1 MDGDAAVVRAA
12 TWNLWWLFGEDWHR
26 RERGIVATLEEWGPD
41 VVGLQE
47 CWALGDRTQADAL
60 AEELGLYAA
69 FVEPGLP
76 PPPRPI
82 EHPDQIGVR
91 IGLGLLSRWPVTSV
105 VAQPVPSA
113 SRELVALVARIDHP
127 LGVLNVIVG
136 ASSWEPERR
145 AERARQLAA
154 LGDLAVD
161 RQRDGRLPV
170 LLLADLN
177 TDFSTPDLAAL
188 GTRLSDTWGIAN
200 AGRPADPR
208 TFSAQNRF
216 ADPAAAL
223 QYNRRI
229 DHVLARA
236 GDPEHPVRVAG
247 SWIVRS
253 EFDGM
258 PPSDHY
264 LVVTDLS
271 V

>member
-1 MDGDAAVVRAA
+1 MASDSAVIRAA
-12 TWNLWWLFGEDWHR
+12 TWNVWWLFGEQWHE
-26 RERGIVATLEEWGPD
+26 RERGIVATLEEWHPD
-41 VVGLQE
+41 VFGFQE
-47 CWALGDRTQADAL
+47 AWAFGDRSQAEAL
-60 AEELGLYAA
+60 AEELAMHPA
-69 FVEPGLP
+69 FVEPAYP
-76 PPPRPI
+76 PVPDPV

-91 IGLGLLSRWPVTSV
+91 MGLGLLSRWPIRRV
-105 VAQPVPSA
+105 VARPLPSPGDD
-113 SRELVALVARIDHP
+113 LVAMQATIAHP
-127 LGVLNVIVG
+127 LGDLHVFVAVT
-136 ASSWEPERR
+136 SWEPQDLEYH
-145 AERARQLAA
+145 AAQLAT
-154 LGDLAVD
+154 LGDLACD
-161 RQRDGRLPV
+161 PALDGPLPV